1 MNGHDFINSKW
12 CKEAAKPQTK
22 QRMKQNFGKWSANV
36 NNQSILQQAKKLSDF
51 FFSSAVSGT
60 KKLLVAGGALLYIL
74 SPLDIIPDF
83 IPVIGWLDDIGIA
96 GFALSYIFSSS
107 SKEKNSN
114 DESDAVLQQEIPGT
128 ANKQFELSH
137 ADDSEFILEPKPIE
151 NSSLQ
156 KRLEELAK
164 ITKTLKIKGTESILG
179 RIENKISS
187 CAIQQIAVV
196 GRYSTGKSTLINAL
210 LGRKLLPT
218 SPVPTTKAV
227 TYIIKGKEPVL
238 YSEDGNG
245 NIVVH
250 ESIDDLRDLYGKD
263 IGKASKITICLPDF
277 PFSDLAIADTPGL
290 EEPDKAIAQRT
301 LDILPETDA
310 VVILLD
316 AEYLDAE
323 VEFQFIT
330 LLLESDKQRKLFIV
344 INKIDKCPV
353 SEVEKLKKK
362 CSAHLIGHKIPDVRL
377 YALSAKESADD
388 EGFRSFKN
396 DLFNFLQNDLK
407 AEGMRHAQQEL
418 ATYSQTLLDACGN
431 AVSMATLNQQQQTE
445 NKRAI
450 AGKIEQLTKEYD
462 REKSKITR
470 AFQAYRSQ
478 FFLDFDAFMEQ
489 LKSSVQKEVN
499 NSSLET
505 LKNTDNISI
514 TIKHEITGFVER
526 KVNEFEQKIQADIA
540 QSQEQIKKSLASLK
554 LPLGIKVSDY
564 SDYTLFFTPTVVIAS
579 FFFFGFFSFLGIT
592 ALALLGRNFFESTLG
607 NILKRYSTDRAREQL
622 LKEISINLERGKHE
636 LETKLNNAFDLM
648 EKEQLQA
655 FDSARDAAIA
665 PLALTTSEQNDIVQI
680 TECREKLKTF
690 IKQ

>member
-1 MNGHDFINSKW
+1 M
-12 CKEAAKPQTK
+12 
-22 QRMKQNFGKWSANV
+22 
-36 NNQSILQQAKKLSDF
+36 
-51 FFSSAVSGT
+51 
-60 KKLLVAGGALLYIL
+60 
-74 SPLDIIPDF
+74 
-83 IPVIGWLDDIGIA
+83 
-96 GFALSYIFSSS
+96 
-107 SKEKNSN
+107 
-114 DESDAVLQQEIPGT
+114 
-128 ANKQFELSH
+128 
-137 ADDSEFILEPKPIE
+137 
-151 NSSLQ
+151 
-156 KRLEELAK
+156 
-164 ITKTLKIKGTESILG
+164 
-179 RIENKISS
+179 
-187 CAIQQIAVV
+187 
-196 GRYSTGKSTLINAL
+196 
-210 LGRKLLPT
+210 
-218 SPVPTTKAV
+218 
-227 TYIIKGKEPVL
+227 
-238 YSEDGNG
+238 
-245 NIVVH
+245 
-250 ESIDDLRDLYGKD
+250 
-263 IGKASKITICLPDF
+263 
-277 PFSDLAIADTPGL
+277 
-290 EEPDKAIAQRT
+290 
-301 LDILPETDA
+301 DILPETDA
-310 VVILLD
+310 VIILLD

-330 LLLESDKQRKLFIV
+330 SLLESDKQRKLFIV
-344 INKIDKCPV
+344 INKIDKCPAG
-353 SEVEKLKKK
+353 EVEKLKRK
-362 CSAHLIGHKIPDVRL
+362 CSSHLIGHNVPDTRL

-505 LKNTDNISI
+505 LKNTDNISV

-526 KVNEFEQKIQADIA
+526 KINEFEQKIQADIA
-540 QSQEQIKKSLASLK
+540 QSQEQIKKSLATLK
-554 LPLGIKVSDY
+554 LPLGIKVTDY